1 MSAAT
6 KSKDAS
12 KKKKREKRPL
22 VDLTYVTCA
31 SLAVDLRR
39 LIKKHNILEVED
51 VGGIPRKDIDD
62 FLLKH
67 IKAVGWAD
75 QFEMEKKEYV

>member
-39 LIKKHNILEVED
+39 LIKKHTILEAED
-51 VGGIPRKDIDD
+51 VEEIPRKDIDA

-75 QFEMEKKEYV
+75 QFEMENKHA

>member
-51 VGGIPRKDIDD
+51 VGEIPRKDIDT

-75 QFEMEKKEYV
+75 QFEMENKHA